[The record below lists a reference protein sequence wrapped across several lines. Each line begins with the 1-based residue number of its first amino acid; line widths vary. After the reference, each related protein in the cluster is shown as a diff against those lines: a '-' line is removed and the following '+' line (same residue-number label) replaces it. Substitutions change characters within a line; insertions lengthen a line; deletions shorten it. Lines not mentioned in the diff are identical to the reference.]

1 MSGEQPIETD
11 VAVVAMLD
19 VLGARVHD
27 AQEAVRIADSLC
39 ALVET
44 ARVQSNTDR
53 RYFQQLGHELP
64 ELRLRLVGDA
74 IVMLWPQPN
83 GSGWVT
89 GTFLVRR
96 MGRWTQ
102 HLVWNAL
109 EDGLALRG
117 AVGVGNLI
125 LKEKEGVALGSAV
138 TDAAT
143 WYEAADW
150 IGVVASPRAGMVL
163 EHTDTL
169 PGSDPSL
176 PWFAKVEVPLKSKS
190 ARVMWAASWPFL
202 VMGDDWGASE
212 ERIQEARAKV
222 ARSFVEFEIPDG
234 SEQKYANALS
244 FFDEVVN
251 QFLEHPMRAAAMS
264 ATQYRGDPT

>member
-74 IVMLWPQPN
+74 IVMLWPQPS

-96 MGRWTQ
+96 MGYWTQ
-102 HLVWNAL
+102 RIVVN
-109 EDGLALRG
+109 GLAKRLPLRG
-117 AVGVGNLI
+117 AVGAGNLVVR
-125 LKEKEGVALGSAV
+125 GDVALGSAM

-143 WYEAADW
+143 WYDQADW
-150 IGVVASPRAGMVL
+150 LGVVATPRAGML
-163 EHTDTL
+163 L
-169 PGSDPSL
+169 QQADPAGPAGPSR
-176 PWFAKVEVPLKSKS
+176 PWFIHVPVPLKDGSTS
-190 ARVMWAASWPFL
+190 AMWAASWPFAFVQGESL
-202 VMGDDWGASE
+202 DAE
-212 ERIQEARAKV
+212 RAKQ
-222 ARSFVEFEIPDG
+222 ARRELVTQFAQFEMPGDTGRKYQNALACFDTFVEQSLTPDAQP
-234 SEQKYANALS
+234 SL
-244 FFDEVVN
+244 
-251 QFLEHPMRAAAMS
+251 
-264 ATQYRGDPT
+264 PTAR